1 MKKTRKLER
10 AVGGSAL
17 KYFLT
22 FEIKISSEDFTCK
35 KHSMALSVT
44 SVFIRQAPNT
54 NSKTYLE
61 IKALPI
67 NTEKVRWSSPFP
79 NTFFDQKKSVFFL
92 SLLKQSVHTFIF
104 TQQKYWKKPR
114 VRH

>member
-1 MKKTRKLER
+1 
-10 AVGGSAL
+10 
-17 KYFLT
+17 
-22 FEIKISSEDFTCK
+22 
-35 KHSMALSVT
+35 MALSVT

-104 TQQKYWKKPR
+104 T
-114 VRH
+114 